1 MNPPNYK
8 SATVSGMVKMGIKL
22 RRGAKQTQGE
32 EEEIEKKTSNH
43 KVEQEEEWRNGVI
56 ADKDVR

>member
-1 MNPPNYK
+1 
-8 SATVSGMVKMGIKL
+8 MGIKL